1 MERYTTHFRRE
12 PGGAWT
18 CISHTEIRSRLGR
31 VQVAAGSRFE
41 PGTTFMGV
49 DIVQLLE
56 QEFAR
61 INVAARPATQL
72 LAKT

>member
-1 MERYTTHFRRE
+1 MERYTKHFRRE
-12 PGGAWT
+12 TDGAWT
-18 CISHTEIRSRLGR
+18 CISHTEIRSSLGR

-41 PGTTFMGV
+41 PGTRFMGV

-61 INVAARPATQL
+61 INGVARPGSHA
-72 LAKT
+72 